1 MLFTL
6 SKPFQKTMNSESVK
20 EIDIDFDKLTAK
32 DYVDSFSNQDGN
44 ELELIAYGKLGFL
57 QSKNL
62 IAKTIGCI
70 PEMLDEMPLEDYRE
84 IEKECFA
91 WFFANINQPKDV
103 EMLDFSRMS
112 VKDYLAIRSRNS
124 IQETTIGTMA
134 GAKTREM
141 LISFMTKKKTEELE
155 AMTIKDYLL
164 LDIQC
169 ASFFSTLG

>member
-6 SKPFQKTMNSESVK
+6 SKPFYKSINSEPIK
-20 EIDIDFDKLTAK
+20 EVEINFDELKAK
-32 DYVDSFSNQDGN
+32 DYIDSFQNLPGN
-44 ELELIAYGKLGFL
+44 ELDLVAYGKMGFL
-57 QSKNL
+57 QGQKL
-62 IAKTIGCI
+62 IASAIGCI

-91 WFFANINQPKDV
+91 WFFASINQDKKI
-103 EMLDFSRMS
+103 ETLNFFEIST
-112 VKDYLAIRSRNS
+112 KDYLAIRSRNS
-124 IQETTIGTMA
+124 IQESTIGTMA

-141 LISFMTKKKTEELE
+141 LISFITKKKIEELE
-155 AMTIKDYLL
+155 AMPIKEYLI

>member
-62 IAKTIGCI
+62 IAKAIGGI
-70 PEMLDEMPLEDYRE
+70 PEMLDELENHCY
-84 IEKECFA
+84 
-91 WFFANINQPKDV
+91 
-103 EMLDFSRMS
+103 
-112 VKDYLAIRSRNS
+112 Y
-124 IQETTIGTMA
+124 
-134 GAKTREM
+134 
-141 LISFMTKKKTEELE
+141 
-155 AMTIKDYLL
+155 IK
-164 LDIQC
+164 
-169 ASFFSTLG
+169 

>member
-1 MLFTL
+1 MT
-6 SKPFQKTMNSESVK
+6 
-20 EIDIDFDKLTAK
+20 
-32 DYVDSFSNQDGN
+32 
-44 ELELIAYGKLGFL
+44 
-57 QSKNL
+57 
-62 IAKTIGCI
+62 
-70 PEMLDEMPLEDYRE
+70 DYRE

-91 WFFANINQPKDV
+91 WFFVNINQPKDV

-141 LISFMTKKKTEELE
+141 LISFMTKKKTDELE